1 MKSIFR
7 ILTLVLTVYTLGA
20 NAQVKK
26 PAASPVKKPASTTPA
41 PAPAGLYNITELSFF
56 NPAHIALLEKQVIDQ
71 IPNVKTEQRFAY
83 RGDTSSY
90 TGKIFSRSSTPQQFL
105 TSEFRPLGNKWFY
118 VVEGKKGELMKR
130 DEYGYNA
137 HDGKFKNKLYPIIA
151 LNDSI
156 YVLAD
161 GTLTNIFDDYPIL
174 SDSKELENRVL
185 SVITNKIPSEQYLL
199 ARGDISNSEID
210 ASAYN
215 KERFYSPDGFNSR
228 SSFNLLSDRI
238 TFKQANPNSLL
249 ATDNRF
255 SNYLLSDEFDYDTY
269 LFNRYNVEDTIHA
282 SREFVDLFTY
292 SGGLPR
298 TYNDSLL
305 VVTVPL
311 NPAFSGASKQA
322 LGSLAASA
330 LPLNSN
336 YLKDSIAISMASF
349 AKNTREKT
357 DWLNTLDPRLN
368 RIEESKKYVADF
380 VSAFWFKDFGKT
392 LLFENVY
399 NFNKKGDQLIYSKD
413 LEQRIK
419 TANKFIS
426 YDPQLLVVFN
436 YRTNKLISVLNRNGL
451 PFNQLQK
458 LLIDKSNTLLIAQ
471 SFDNVFSIFDL
482 RNGKEV
488 LSAKGIINHIS
499 DDNKLMLNFSITS
512 KSVYQASLEYTEY
525 IDKLSGYSL
534 SLTELI
540 QKNNVYYSNFTE
552 SLNVDEFT
560 SSEDFNAK
568 IATLGKTNRS
578 AFFAQEKKPNNQ
590 PLVFA
595 KPYQPDNKT
604 IKNTLQSQIN
614 KFVADQGPI
623 PADIRLP
630 LNYTMWDPNT
640 KILTLSTKQLPADT
654 VAYLGAKWE
663 WEQNSS
669 TDEVF
674 LLEEFRTFNK
684 FRGAM
689 QKEGSI
695 SFELDPVEPEQAK
708 KIKDGSIKLTFIL
721 RNQEVN
727 FPHYQY
733 IYANRFYKTI
743 YDRYGGYDKLN
754 VDGKLD
760 KYFEKTY
767 QLKRTQLNFYDHF
780 FMEENETEIPL
791 QPNAYKNSDWLW
803 IRFPIR
809 NGDPLRHTDGYP
821 KYNFFQFDN

>member
-7 ILTLVLTVYTLGA
+7 IFTLVLTVYTLGA

-26 PAASPVKKPASTTPA
+26 PAASPVKKPATTTPA

-56 NPAHIALLEKQVIDQ
+56 NPAHLALLEKQVADEE
-71 IPNVKTEQRFAY
+71 VKVKLKKY
-83 RGDTSSY
+83 NDSY
-90 TGKIFSRSSTPQQFL
+90 TGQVFGRNSIMNGQSFTQQFL

-118 VVEGKKGELMKR
+118 VVEYKKGELMKR

-137 HDGKFKNKLYPIIA
+137 HDGKFKDKLYPIIA

-161 GTLTNIFDDYPIL
+161 GSLFNIFSGDYLL

-185 SVITNKIPSEQYLL
+185 SVITDGIPLDQYLL
-199 ARGDISNSEID
+199 ARGDILNGQID
-210 ASAYN
+210 KPSYN
-215 KERFYSPDGFNSR
+215 MGDFSPPAGFKSYF
-228 SSFNLLSDRI
+228 SFNLLSDHI
-238 TFKQANPNSLL
+238 NFKQVNPNVHKAS
-249 ATDNRF
+249 DNRF
-255 SNYLLSDEFDYDTY
+255 SNYLLSDKYDDTY
-269 LFNRYNVEDTIHA
+269 LLNRYNVEDSIHV
-282 SREFVDLFTY
+282 SRDFPDLFTY
-292 SGGLPR
+292 SKQLPR

-305 VVTVPL
+305 VVTVPFH
-311 NPAFSGASKQA
+311 PVEGASTQA
-322 LGSLAASA
+322 LNSLAASA

-336 YLKDSIAISMASF
+336 YLKDSLDISMGSF
-349 AKNTREKT
+349 AKNNREKT
-357 DWLNTLDPRLN
+357 DWLNSLDPRQHQ
-368 RIEESKKYVADF
+368 IEESKKYVADY
-380 VSAFWFKDFGKT
+380 VSSYWFNDFGKT
-392 LLFENVY
+392 ILFENVY
-399 NFNKKGDQLIYSKD
+399 NFSKKGDELIYSKD

-426 YDPQLLVVFN
+426 YNPQLLVVFN
-436 YRTNKLISVLNRNGL
+436 YRTKKLISVLNRNGL

-458 LLIDKSNTLLIAQ
+458 LLIDKTNTLLIAQ

-482 RNGKEV
+482 RNGKEI

-512 KSVYQASLEYTEY
+512 KSVYQASLEYTEF
-525 IDKLSGYSL
+525 IDKLTGYSL
-534 SLTELI
+534 SLTDLI

-568 IATLGKTNRS
+568 IVALEKTNRS
-578 AFFAQEKKPNNQ
+578 TFFAQEKKPNNQ

-604 IKNTLQSQIN
+604 IKNTIQSQIN

-630 LNYTMWDPNT
+630 LSYTMWDPNT

-689 QKEGSI
+689 QKDGSI
-695 SFELDPVEPEQAK
+695 TFELDPVEPEQAK
-708 KIKDGSIKLTFIL
+708 KVKDGSTKLTFIL

-733 IYANRFYKTI
+733 IFANRFYKTI
-743 YDRYGGYDKLN
+743 YNLQGGYDKYN
-754 VDGKLD
+754 EKGKLD
-760 KYFEKTY
+760 KFFEANY
-767 QLKRTQLNFYDHF
+767 QLKRTQLNFYDQF

-791 QPNAYKNSDWLW
+791 QPNAYKNSNWLW

-821 KYNFFQFDN
+821 KYNFFRFDN

>member
-1 MKSIFR
+1 
-7 ILTLVLTVYTLGA
+7 
-20 NAQVKK
+20 
-26 PAASPVKKPASTTPA
+26 
-41 PAPAGLYNITELSFF
+41 
-56 NPAHIALLEKQVIDQ
+56 
-71 IPNVKTEQRFAY
+71 
-83 RGDTSSY
+83 
-90 TGKIFSRSSTPQQFL
+90 
-105 TSEFRPLGNKWFY
+105 LGNKWFY

-137 HDGKFKNKLYPIIA
+137 HDGKFKDKLYPIVA

-156 YVLAD
+156 YVLSD
-161 GTLTNIFDDYPIL
+161 GSLFNIFSGDYL
-174 SDSKELENRVL
+174 LADSKELENRVL
-185 SVITNKIPSEQYLL
+185 KVITNKISAEQYVL
-199 ARGDISNSEID
+199 ARGDISNGQID
-210 ASAYN
+210 VPSYN
-215 KERFYSPDGFNSR
+215 MGDFSPSTGFNSY
-228 SSFNLLSDRI
+228 SSFNLLSDHI
-238 TFKQANPNSLL
+238 IFKQANPNSLL

-255 SNYLLSDEFDYDTY
+255 SNYLLSEEYGHATY

-282 SREFVDLFTY
+282 SREFLDLFTY
-292 SGGLPR
+292 SNRLPK

-305 VVTVPL
+305 IVTVPFH
-311 NPAFSGASKQA
+311 PVEVGIYDYSHA
-322 LGSLAASA
+322 LSIIAATT

-336 YLKDSIAISMASF
+336 YLKDSLAISMASF
-349 AKNTREKT
+349 AKKTQEKT
-357 DWLNTLDPRLN
+357 DWLNSLDPRRN
-368 RIEESKKYVADF
+368 QVEESKKYLSDYFRASFFSDI
-380 VSAFWFKDFGKT
+380 GKT

-413 LEQRIK
+413 LEQRVK
-419 TANKFIS
+419 TANKFIG
-426 YDPQLLVVFN
+426 YNPQLLVVFN

-471 SFDNVFSIFDL
+471 SYDNVFSIFDL
-482 RNGKEV
+482 RNGKEI

-512 KSVYQASLEYTEY
+512 KAVYQASLEYTEY
-525 IDKLSGYSL
+525 IDKLTGYAL
-534 SLTELI
+534 SLTDLI

-595 KPYQPDNKT
+595 KPYQPDNKM
-604 IKNTLQSQIN
+604 IKNTIQSQIN

-630 LNYTMWDPNT
+630 LSYTMWDPNT
-640 KILTLSTKQLPADT
+640 KILTLSTKQLPADS
-654 VAYLGAKWE
+654 VAYLGAKWD

-684 FRGAM
+684 FRGKM

-695 SFELDPVEPEQAK
+695 SFELATVEPEQAK
-708 KIKDGSIKLTFIL
+708 KIKDGSLKLTFIL

-727 FPHYQY
+727 IPDYRY
-733 IYANRFYKTI
+733 IFANRFYKTI
-743 YDRYGGYDKLN
+743 YNLQGGYDNYNAK
-754 VDGKLD
+754 GKLD
-760 KYFEKTY
+760 NFFEANY
-767 QLKRTQLNFYDHF
+767 QLKRTQLNFYDQF

-791 QPNAYKNSDWLW
+791 QPNAYGISNWLW
-803 IRFPIR
+803 INTPIR

>member
-26 PAASPVKKPASTTPA
+26 PAASPVKKPATTTPA

-56 NPAHIALLEKQVIDQ
+56 NPAHIALLEKQVADQ
-71 IPNVKTEQRFAY
+71 EVKVKATKYNDSF
-83 RGDTSSY
+83 
-90 TGKIFSRSSTPQQFL
+90 TGESFSRSSTPQQFL

-137 HDGKFKNKLYPIIA
+137 HDGKFKDKNYPIVA

-156 YVLAD
+156 YVLSD
-161 GTLTNIFDDYPIL
+161 GSLFNIFSGDYLL

-185 SVITNKIPSEQYLL
+185 RVITDLIPLDQYLL
-199 ARGDISNSEID
+199 ARGDILNMGG
-210 ASAYN
+210 
-215 KERFYSPDGFNSR
+215 FSPPIGFKSYF
-228 SSFNLLSDRI
+228 SFNLLSDHINFR
-238 TFKQANPNSLL
+238 QVNPNVYQSS
-249 ATDNRF
+249 DNRF
-255 SNYLLSDEFDYDTY
+255 SNYLLSDKYDDTY
-269 LFNRYNVEDTIHA
+269 LLNRYNVEDSIHV
-282 SREFVDLFTY
+282 SRDFPDLFTY
-292 SGGLPR
+292 SKQLPR

-305 VVTVPL
+305 IVTVPFH
-311 NPAFSGASKQA
+311 PVEGASTQA
-322 LGSLAASA
+322 LNSLAASA

-336 YLKDSIAISMASF
+336 YLKNSLDISMGSF

-357 DWLNTLDPRLN
+357 DWLNSLDPRRN
-368 RIEESKKYVADF
+368 QIEESKKYVAAY
-380 VSAFWFKDFGKT
+380 VSAYWFNDFGKT
-392 LLFENVY
+392 LLLENVY
-399 NFNKKGDQLIYSKD
+399 NFSKKGDELIYSKD
-413 LEQRIK
+413 LEQRVK

-426 YDPQLLVVFN
+426 YNPQLMVVFN

-451 PFNQLQK
+451 PFNKLQK
-458 LLIDKSNTLLIAQ
+458 LLIDKTNTLLIAQ

-482 RNGKEV
+482 RNGKEI

-525 IDKLSGYSL
+525 IDKLTGYSL
-534 SLTELI
+534 PLTDLI

-560 SSEDFNAK
+560 SSDDFNAK
-568 IATLGKTNRS
+568 IVALEKTNRS

-604 IKNTLQSQIN
+604 IKNAIQSQIN

-630 LNYTMWDPNT
+630 LSYTMWDPNT
-640 KILTLSTKQLPADT
+640 KILTLSTNQLPADT

-663 WEQNSS
+663 WKQNSS

-674 LLEEFRTFNK
+674 LLDEFRRFNK

-695 SFELDPVEPEQAK
+695 SFELDPVESEQAK
-708 KIKDGSIKLTFIL
+708 KVKDGSIKLTFIL

-727 FPHYQY
+727 IPDYRY
-733 IYANRFYKTI
+733 IFANRFYKTI
-743 YDRYGGYDKLN
+743 YNLQGGYDKYN
-754 VDGKLD
+754 EKGKLD
-760 KYFEKTY
+760 KFFEANY
-767 QLKRTQLNFYDHF
+767 QLKRTQLNFYDQF
-780 FMEENETEIPL
+780 FMEENGSEIQL
-791 QPNAYKNSDWLW
+791 QPNESLNWLW
-803 IRFPIR
+803 INTPTR

-821 KYNFFQFDN
+821 KYDFFRFNN